1 MMDTGLNGSIVL
13 VTGGAGGIGQAICKE
28 FAAEGAKVIIHYN
41 NSEESANS
49 LADEIG
55 GLATKANLA
64 NEKETIGM
72 FEGIIS
78 RYGKIDIC
86 IANAGY
92 YPPEAS
98 PLWEIG
104 LDRWNST
111 IQNNLNVT
119 VNTAKQFLLNAKN
132 IGTGSL
138 ILIGSTAGIYGE
150 AGHSDYA
157 AAKGAITTGLLMSLK
172 NEVATIG
179 NIRVNAV
186 APGWTI
192 TPKKVEHGI
201 DENTINLATATMALK
216 KLATPEDVARVC
228 ISLSSD
234 AISGHVTGQVIEVA
248 GGMEGRLIYS

>member
-1 MMDTGLNGSIVL
+1 MDTGLNDSIVL

-28 FAAEGAKVIIHYN
+28 FATEGAKVIIHYN
-41 NSEESANS
+41 NSEEIANS

-55 GLATKANLA
+55 GFATKANLA
-64 NEKETIGM
+64 NEKETISM
-72 FEGIIS
+72 FEDIIS

-119 VNTAKQFLLNAKN
+119 VNTAQQFLLNAKN

-172 NEVATIG
+172 N
-179 NIRVNAV
+179 
-186 APGWTI
+186 
-192 TPKKVEHGI
+192 
-201 DENTINLATATMALK
+201 
-216 KLATPEDVARVC
+216 
-228 ISLSSD
+228 
-234 AISGHVTGQVIEVA
+234 
-248 GGMEGRLIYS
+248 